1 MVYIPLHPHNSL
13 GHNMQQPNPEFAD
26 FKENPEVKNWLIDLG
41 RRSKATAKSRAYYF
55 FHYFKWVKANKGI
68 QSPSELLARLKQ
80 LKREEKEY
88 EHIDWIKEYLFNDG
102 NIVKSL
108 TWREGTLAS
117 IRGFYRFNRSPL
129 PDEKIDLSVR
139 EEDAHRLR
147 ELASLKTMTLED
159 FRKLLGPAKI
169 REKSTLLTMLQS
181 GMGVGELT
189 KQFNVCTCRPE
200 YLKQYGHCCAS
211 ANVLK
216 QLREGKQRIK
226 IEPLIAFKRRGND
239 KKKQFFTFIGKDAV
253 ECLRQYLI
261 FRKKLVLSCEDQ
273 LRKLEQRNEE
283 GHYLHAWEKLRI
295 QKLSEALKHITP
307 ELRDGEPIYIT
318 NLLQPIGEHSIQQAV
333 RILKKQ
339 TGLLDRQF
347 TPHTCRDIF
356 KTECHHAG
364 VQDKISEF
372 WIRHK
377 LDNYGYNQLDVMH
390 PEDFDSEYGK
400 VEPALNILSGVSTN
414 KIASLESQ
422 LREKEIQLN
431 KLHKRFEEVESRL
444 GKLSHEFLERDKAD
458 IVRYIAARN
467 PTNEELHEFL
477 TKRGIDVSLLQELS
491 DERFYGCV
499 HLVNGRWE
507 YEQQEDKI
515 GYGY

>member
-1 MVYIPLHPHNSL
+1 MVYIPLHPHISL
-13 GHNMQQPNPEFAD
+13 EHKMQQPNPEFAD
-26 FKENPEVKNWLIDLG
+26 FKQYPEVKNWLIDLG

-55 FHYFKWVKANKGI
+55 FHYFKWVKSSKGI
-68 QSPSELLARLKQ
+68 QSPSELLAHLKQ

-88 EHIDWIKEYLFNDG
+88 EHNDWIKEYLFNDG
-102 NIVKSL
+102 NIVKSQ
-108 TWREGTLAS
+108 TWREGTLGS

-129 PDEKIDLSVR
+129 PDEKIDTSVR

-147 ELASLKTMTLED
+147 EQASLKTMTLED

-169 REKSTLLTMLQS
+169 REKSMLLTMLQS

-211 ANVLK
+211 ANVFK

-261 FRKKLVLSCEDQ
+261 FRRKLVLSSEDQ
-273 LRKLEQRNEE
+273 LRKLEQRNKE
-283 GHYLHAWEKLRI
+283 GRYLKPWEKDRI
-295 QKLSEALKHITP
+295 EKLSEALKHITP
-307 ELRDGEPIYIT
+307 DLRDGEPIYIT
-318 NLLQPIGEHSIQQAV
+318 NLLQPIGEHSVQQAV

-390 PEDFDSEYGK
+390 PEDFDFEYGK

-422 LREKEIQLN
+422 LRDKEIQLN
-431 KLHKRFEEVESRL
+431 ALNKNFTEMQKRL
-444 GKLSHEFLERDKAD
+444 GKLSDELVERQKSD
-458 IVRYIAARN
+458 IVRFIASRN
-467 PTNEELHEFL
+467 PTNLELDKFMQR
-477 TKRGIDVSLLQELS
+477 RGIDMSLLQELS
-491 DERFYGCV
+491 DEQLSGCV
-499 HLVNGRWE
+499 SLIDGHWYYN
-507 YEQQEDKI
+507 QQEDKM